1 MTPPVRL
8 TQYSSGAGCG
18 CKISPKVLDEILA
31 GTGDAAP
38 SDLRLIIGNEMRDDA
53 AAWLLDDGDDWSI
66 PVGLITSLDDI
77 HYPIEMSRKGFRDLD
92 VRFV

>member
-1 MTPPVRL
+1 VDD
-8 TQYSSGAGCG
+8 
-18 CKISPKVLDEILA
+18 V
-31 GTGDAAP
+31 
-38 SDLRLIIGNEMRDDA
+38 SDFQLSQ
-53 AAWLLDDGDDWSI
+53 DDGDDWSI